1 MAKIFLGPAGNCISA
16 EDRSTISSLK
26 HLAQL
31 KLNAQEIEF
40 VRNVYLNSK
49 GAKEVGALAEEL
61 KIRLSIHA
69 PYFINLSSMDKKV
82 IEASKKRIWDSV
94 VRADEMKAEIVVFH
108 PGYYSGFPPDKTFE
122 LVKEACEDLADRMK
136 VHGIKNVLL
145 GLETTGKVSQ
155 FGTLEENIEIS
166 KEVDGCVPALDPA
179 HLFAR
184 DGGKID
190 YSEMFEKMK
199 PLKLSHLHIHFSGI
213 KWRPVK
219 LTGKGNEWHH
229 MEIKTDQPPFEPLAR
244 EILKRKLDVTIICE
258 SPVLEQDS
266 LVMKKTFEKL
276 GYRKV

>member
-1 MAKIFLGPAGNCISA
+1 MTEIRLGPAGNCISA
-16 EDRSTISSLK
+16 EDGSTIGSLNR
-26 HLAQL
+26 LAEL

-49 GAKEVGALAEEL
+49 NAKEVGALAEEL
-61 KIRLSIHA
+61 KIKLSVHA
-69 PYFINLSSMDKKV
+69 PYFINLSSADKK
-82 IEASKKRIWDSV
+82 IIDASEKRIWDSV

-108 PGYYSGFPPDKTFE
+108 PGYYSGFPPEKAFE
-122 LVKEACEDLADRMK
+122 LVKEACEDLVDRMK
-136 VHGIKNVLL
+136 SQGIKDVLL

-166 KEVDGCVPALDPA
+166 KQVNECVPVLDPA

-190 YSEMFEKMK
+190 YSEMFEKIK
-199 PLKLSHLHIHFSGI
+199 SLNLNHIHIHFSGI

-229 MEIKTDQPPFEPLAR
+229 MEIKTDQPPFEPLAK
-244 EILKRKLDVTIICE
+244 EILKRKLNVTIICE
-258 SPVLEQDS
+258 SPVLEIDS
-266 LVMKKTFEKL
+266 LKMKKMFEGL
-276 GYRKV
+276 GWRF